1 MGGGVVRNR
10 FRQARYDKLKAALVV
25 QRAKQPLAVAY
36 DSDSDTTATGPGG
49 TGCLNTSESESE
61 MLPGDDDGDPEFS
74 DSDCSMDEA
83 EFAPTGG
90 YASESSQKVS
100 PGAGSTVHQGGTCNT
115 VTITAPAQGGV
126 TTTREQEPAAVLT
139 VDDSANSTVQDD
151 PDDLDFLT
159 DVSQVH
165 QVTHS
170 GQVSNFL
177 RQRLEHVA
185 NVFHE
190 EQRDHGRMFNFQ
202 FCSLIH
208 ISEPTRRRGMWGCGV
223 WV

>member
-36 DSDSDTTATGPGG
+36 DSDSDTTATGPGDEYPD
-49 TGCLNTSESESE
+49 LNTSESESE
-61 MLPGDDDGDPEFS
+61 MLPGDVDGDPEFS
-74 DSDCSMDEA
+74 DSNCSMDEA
-83 EFAPTGG
+83 EFAPTEGYTSECGQVVSSGAGNTVQQGG
-90 YASESSQKVS
+90 TTTTGPAVS
-100 PGAGSTVHQGGTCNT
+100 PGAGHPVHQGGTCNT
-115 VTITAPAQGGV
+115 STTSSSITAPTQGGV

-151 PDDLDFLT
+151 PDNSDFLA
-159 DVSQVH
+159 DVSQVY
-165 QVTHS
+165 QSTHS

-185 NVFHE
+185 NVFH
-190 EQRDHGRMFNFQ
+190 
-202 FCSLIH
+202 
-208 ISEPTRRRGMWGCGV
+208 
-223 WV
+223 